1 MTARTRLAIAA
12 LALLLQCLDVVST
25 HLGLAAGAQ
34 EANLLPAWLLH
45 TYGEAALYV
54 LKLLGVLVMAAILW
68 RLRSWPGAWG
78 GPCGGRTWRCC

>member
-34 EANLLPAWLLH
+34 EVSASDA
-45 TYGEAALYV
+45 TE
-54 LKLLGVLVMAAILW
+54 
-68 RLRSWPGAWG
+68 
-78 GPCGGRTWRCC
+78 